1 MQNGISAL
9 VSHPRPSPWQASPQ
23 ERAENAFVFGLE
35 DASPDR
41 SLRIL
46 YGYVDGPH
54 APLITEPRIL
64 SATTGEVLVD
74 FWRSGIDGHVDAFS
88 ANGFRL
94 TARDPFSSQTMTAWI
109 DLNLRSFVLDG
120 DGGQRRPLP
129 TLRALVRSKLSAA
142 QARWQA
148 EHADHSPEI
157 HPSLWTRLRSCLRM
171 GAS

>member
-9 VSHPRPSPWQASPQ
+9 SLQLRSSPWQASPQ

-41 SLRIL
+41 TLRIL

-64 SATTGEVLVD
+64 HASTGEVLVD
-74 FWRSGIDGHVDAFS
+74 FWRSGIDGHVDAFTTS
-88 ANGFRL
+88 GFRL
-94 TARDPFSSQTMTAWI
+94 TARDPFSSETITATV
-109 DLNLRSFVLDG
+109 DLNLRSFLLDG

-142 QARWQA
+142 QARWQI
-148 EHADHSPEI
+148 EHTSEAL
-157 HPSLWTRLRSCLRM
+157 PSLWTRLRSCLRM
-171 GAS
+171 GSS